1 MEKYAHFAQL
11 HKLLLHPF
19 NGLFSRTAWVS
30 RYQKGKTSLDSNE
43 ARDDG
48 FLGWQWHQLDHMQT
62 ICILLQTDKHTSTS
76 SLSYRPD
83 ALPDAQPTVSN
94 HWRTSLL
101 CTAAKNI
108 YAQLITIKVTTGHHH
123 HHHGN
128 SGSSCANILTAA
140 IVSRSN
146 TLQQYRHA
154 FALPYFVWHSSN
166 THRET
171 YELLYYRRLT
181 ASFPG
186 QPG

>member
-1 MEKYAHFAQL
+1 MRQEMTGF
-11 HKLLLHPF
+11 
-19 NGLFSRTAWVS
+19 W
-30 RYQKGKTSLDSNE
+30 
-43 ARDDG
+43 DG
-48 FLGWQWHQLDHMQT
+48 SGISWT
-62 ICILLQTDKHTSTS
+62 ICKQSASCSRQISTPAPHHFLTGRMLFLTPNLQCRITEGQAC
-76 SLSYRPD
+76 Y
-83 ALPDAQPTVSN
+83 AQQQ
-94 HWRTSLL
+94 
-101 CTAAKNI
+101 KNI
-108 YAQLITIKVTTGHHH
+108 YAQVITIKVTTGHHH